1 MALNMKIAGF
11 RILLSL
17 TLLGPA
23 CPIRAEDQAD
33 TLAIT
38 EQTALS
44 FYKSLELLTPSP
56 LVVSARLAGQCM
68 TPTAAQLAA
77 DEQQFG
83 PHSDAFINLYVNA
96 LAKRAIEQDEGPF
109 PTGALIVKEKLKR
122 GDSLNGVGGMVKRAP
137 GFDPANGDWE
147 YFYAGQSG
155 GFASGR
161 LSNCVSCH
169 AQAKSKDYVFSRPI
183 DARIHH

>member
-1 MALNMKIAGF
+1 V
-11 RILLSL
+11 LS
-17 TLLGPA
+17 
-23 CPIRAEDQAD
+23 
-33 TLAIT
+33 
-38 EQTALS
+38 S
-44 FYKSLELLTPSP
+44 YKTLELLTPSP
-56 LVVSARLAGQCM
+56 LVVSAQLASLCT

-83 PHSDAFINLYVNA
+83 PHSDTLINLYVNA
-96 LAKRAIEQDEGPF
+96 LAKRAIEHDQGRF
-109 PTGALIVKEKLKR
+109 PTGTVIVKEKLKH
-122 GDSLNGVGGMVKRAP
+122 GNSLNGMGGMVKRAP

-161 LSNCVSCH
+161 LSNCISCH

-183 DARIHH
+183 DAPVHR